1 MLGEVERNSEI
12 IQAQVDKN
20 LLFSL
25 TCGSQFQFLNSV
37 GLARTACG
45 NQGARKETS
54 ERRNLKGRKIVEH
67 RQKESREGKS
77 LGGGLSREGWED

>member
-1 MLGEVERNSEI
+1 MHIHNRISFKCDKKENLQVHDEVERNSEI

-20 LLFSL
+20 LLSSL
-25 TCGSQFQFLNSV
+25 TCGSQFQLLSSV

-54 ERRNLKGRKIVEH
+54 ERRNLKGRKIVQH
-67 RQKESREGKS
+67 R
-77 LGGGLSREGWED
+77 